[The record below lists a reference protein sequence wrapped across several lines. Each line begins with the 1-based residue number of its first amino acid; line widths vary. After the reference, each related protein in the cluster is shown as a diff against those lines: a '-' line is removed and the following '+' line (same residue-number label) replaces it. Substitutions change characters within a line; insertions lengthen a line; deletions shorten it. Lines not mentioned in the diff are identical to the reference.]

1 MDQIQ
6 ELLTRGVENIYP
18 SREELKKTLLS
29 GKILRIYSGFDPTGK
44 LHLGHS
50 VLLKKLRQFQDLGHE
65 IIVLIGD
72 FTAQIGDPT
81 DKLAVR
87 KKLTKEE
94 IKVNTKDYKK
104 LIGKILDTKK
114 SNLRFLHNEHW
125 TNKLNPSDMLEIASY
140 FTVSQ
145 LLERD
150 MFQERIKQGKQI
162 YLHEFLYPIFQA
174 YDSATMGVDME
185 IGGNDQTFNM
195 LAGRTFMKKYK
206 NKEKFVLSMKL
217 LTDPAGKKM
226 GKSVG
231 NVVNLDENPKD
242 MFGKIMSWP
251 DSLIFI
257 AFELCT
263 YVPIDKIK
271 ELETGVKVG
280 GDNPRDVKMQLAY
293 EIVKIYHG
301 EKKAK
306 DVQEAFIS
314 QFSKGELPS
323 DIPSKKMQSGKYQL
337 TDLLMQTGL
346 VESKSEARRL
356 IEQNGVRINQ
366 ETTKDKVVI
375 LDGKKEILIQVGK
388 RKYLKLK

>member
-1 MDQIQ
+1 MIKIIDKYGKLSDQIGDKIKSIVAGDSA
-6 ELLTRGVENIYP
+6 TDDW
-18 SREELKKTLLS
+18 

-150 MFQERIKQGKQI
+150 MFQNRLKDNQPIR
-162 YLHEFLYPIFQA
+162 LHELLYPVSQA
-174 YDSATMGVDME
+174 IDSVKMIQGGVDLE
-185 IGGNDQTFNM
+185 IGV
-195 LAGRTFMKKYK
+195 LA
-206 NKEKFVLSMKL
+206 
-217 LTDPAGKKM
+217 
-226 GKSVG
+226 
-231 NVVNLDENPKD
+231 
-242 MFGKIMSWP
+242 WP
-251 DSLIFI
+251 
-257 AFELCT
+257 
-263 YVPIDKIK
+263 
-271 ELETGVKVG
+271 
-280 GDNPRDVKMQLAY
+280 
-293 EIVKIYHG
+293 
-301 EKKAK
+301 
-306 DVQEAFIS
+306 
-314 QFSKGELPS
+314 
-323 DIPSKKMQSGKYQL
+323 
-337 TDLLMQTGL
+337 
-346 VESKSEARRL
+346 
-356 IEQNGVRINQ
+356 
-366 ETTKDKVVI
+366 
-375 LDGKKEILIQVGK
+375 
-388 RKYLKLK
+388 LKLEDRIV